1 MIDTPVVHIEMSLGV
16 ENSSDAFVFQEF
28 KIISALRIWSDIDTS
43 VPDLIKFELV
53 REIGIRFI
61 NMAIDN
67 KAFTS
72 IFRWIRT
79 LFTLLTFVVLWV

>member
-1 MIDTPVVHIEMSLGV
+1 
-16 ENSSDAFVFQEF
+16 
-28 KIISALRIWSDIDTS
+28 
-43 VPDLIKFELV
+43 
-53 REIGIRFI
+53 
-61 NMAIDN
+61 MAIDN